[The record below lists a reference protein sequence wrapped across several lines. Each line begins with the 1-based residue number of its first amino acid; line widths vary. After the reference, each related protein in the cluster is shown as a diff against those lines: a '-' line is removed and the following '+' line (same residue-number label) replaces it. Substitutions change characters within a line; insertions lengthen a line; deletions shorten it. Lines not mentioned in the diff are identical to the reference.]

1 MNKGCQKAPLQGK
14 ELRNSR
20 KSRKVVAI
28 YKTNKLHAFYKQFFY
43 KQRQTKIGKK
53 NQAKAKQN
61 PEAGLFLFENYSLSS
76 SMLPSKTNM
85 RCSKKCAKNKCV

>member
-14 ELRNSR
+14 ELRNAR
-20 KSRKVVAI
+20 KLRKVVAI

-53 NQAKAKQN
+53 IKQK
-61 PEAGLFLFENYSLSS
+61 L
-76 SMLPSKTNM
+76 SKTL
-85 RCSKKCAKNKCV
+85 RLDRSVTDIRVGQICSTDCLTDCYFHGTLC